1 MSKHGNNFLLIS
13 CKSCQKAHG
22 SKKVA
27 SKCPRCGNFLSSN
40 HEILASCNDAND
52 LQEMVMI
59 YNMPKELR
67 EGFEDMLR
75 KKDSKSM
82 NVKKDDRRIWLGLA
96 RNSVAPDNEIQVDIL
111 SDLLQKNGQ
120 LSSVQV
126 VLEQLSIEGF
136 LIRGSNNSWMLLE

>member
-1 MSKHGNNFLLIS
+1 MDKHGNNFLLIS

-40 HEILASCNDAND
+40 HEILASCNNAND

-59 YNMPKELR
+59 HNMPTELR
-67 EGFEDMLR
+67 EGFEEMLR
-75 KKDSKSM
+75 KKDSKSK
-82 NVKKDDRRIWLGLA
+82 NSKKDDRSTWLGLA
-96 RNSVAPDNEIQVDIL
+96 RESVAPSNEIQVDIL
-111 SDLLQKNGQ
+111 SDLLHKNRQ
-120 LSSVQV
+120 LSSVQD

-136 LIRGSNNSWMLLE
+136 LIRGANNSWMLLE

>member
-1 MSKHGNNFLLIS
+1 
-13 CKSCQKAHG
+13 
-22 SKKVA
+22 
-27 SKCPRCGNFLSSN
+27 
-40 HEILASCNDAND
+40 
-52 LQEMVMI
+52 MVMI

-136 LIRGSNNSWMLLE
+136 LIRGANNSWMLLE

>member
-1 MSKHGNNFLLIS
+1 MDKHGNNFLLIS

-40 HEILASCNDAND
+40 HEILASCNNAND

-59 YNMPKELR
+59 HNMPTELR
-67 EGFEDMLR
+67 EGFEEMLR
-75 KKDSKSM
+75 KKDSKSK
-82 NVKKDDRRIWLGLA
+82 NSKKDDRSIWLGLA
-96 RNSVAPDNEIQVDIL
+96 RESVAPSNEIQVDIL
-111 SDLLQKNGQ
+111 SDLLHKNRQ
-120 LSSVQV
+120 LSSVQD

-136 LIRGSNNSWMLLE
+136 LIRGANNSWMLLE

>member
-1 MSKHGNNFLLIS
+1 MNKHGNNFLLIS

-40 HEILASCNDAND
+40 HEILASCNNAND

-59 YNMPKELR
+59 HNMPTELR
-67 EGFEDMLR
+67 EGFEEMLR
-75 KKDSKSM
+75 KKDSKSK
-82 NVKKDDRRIWLGLA
+82 NSKKDDRSIWLGLA
-96 RNSVAPDNEIQVDIL
+96 RESVAPSNEIQVDIL
-111 SDLLQKNGQ
+111 SDLLHKNRQ
-120 LSSVQV
+120 LSSVQD

-136 LIRGSNNSWMLLE
+136 LIRGANNSWMLLE

>member
-1 MSKHGNNFLLIS
+1 MNKHGNNFLLIS

-40 HEILASCNDAND
+40 HEILASCNNAND

-59 YNMPKELR
+59 HNMPTELR
-67 EGFEDMLR
+67 EGFEEMLR
-75 KKDSKSM
+75 KKDSKSK
-82 NVKKDDRRIWLGLA
+82 NSKKDDRSTWLGLA
-96 RNSVAPDNEIQVDIL
+96 RESVAPSNEIQVDIL
-111 SDLLQKNGQ
+111 SDLLHKNRQ
-120 LSSVQV
+120 LSSVQD

-136 LIRGSNNSWMLLE
+136 LIRGANNSWMLLE